1 MSALPPKADMRPGA
15 QNVRKVPKADIGF
28 DLARLDGVLSWS
40 HAKAATSME
49 AHQPDSLSQHGP
61 VFAIATNIDSRL
73 VHFANINPHMRAGR
87 LLRPKRACGAA
98 IIACST
104 GFRDLIRSLGTRPC
118 ASRSWG

>member
-1 MSALPPKADMRPGA
+1 MRPGA

-40 HAKAATSME
+40 HANAATSME

-73 VHFANINPHMRAGR
+73 VHFANINPHIRADR
-87 LLRPKRACGAA
+87 LLRLKRTWGVSLF
-98 IIACST
+98 ACST
-104 GFRDLIRSLGTRPC
+104 GFRDLIRSLGSRRC
-118 ASRSWG
+118 AS